1 MLRIYQRGTVS
12 IVNGSATVL
21 GHDTRWLDCYV
32 QSGDRF
38 QVSRDKD
45 IYTVK
50 EVPDRRTLI
59 LTEAYRGSSAE
70 GIAYQVDKINIAEEA
85 RLSRAKAAKIKAI
98 KREASRLITQ
108 VAPPWKQR
116 NLLARGLELQHKNP
130 ATWSESEQQESEA
143 ITSIWAQ
150 IKAIRTKSD
159 ELEAQVTAAAAID
172 DVQRIATK

>member
-130 ATWSESEQQESEA
+130 ASWTAEERAESDA
-143 ITSIWAQ
+143 IKDIWAR
-150 IKAIRTKSD
+150 ITTIRRQSD
-159 ELEAQVTAAAAID
+159 NLEAQVAAATSVKTVNNIN
-172 DVQRIATK
+172 